1 MKKLAFAAA
10 ALFSVSALNAAELNT
25 VSAADVQ
32 ALKIELP
39 APVLQQDAD
48 GKCGQV
54 TGDITK
60 LHFLATASKS
70 QLLSHAKTEAEF
82 KEFIAFWTPI
92 LEKFGMKVV
101 STEYKYELG
110 ILKYESAAGKVIR
123 MFLADDMNYD
133 PLSADAM
140 KKEQHML
147 FEALEKRS
155 MTPIAGFMIKHEAF
169 RPTFNV
175 YYLTDADENADHE
188 VQLRQMKHGDDIA
201 FDLLEGRV
209 TIVEKDASFSLV
221 YIGKLLGYKAKL
233 AADEAGIQA
242 KLEDYK
248 KFLAENK
255 KEFIGAR
262 VEKLEKPFTSGDI
275 TYNYAVGMYFFQ

>member
-1 MKKLAFAAA
+1 MKKLALAAA

-39 APVLQQDAD
+39 AAVLQQDEA

-54 TGDITK
+54 TGDITQ
-60 LHFLATASKS
+60 LHFLATASRS
-70 QLLSHAKTEAEF
+70 QLLSYPKTEAEF
-82 KEFIAFWTPI
+82 REFIAFWTPI
-92 LEKFGMKVV
+92 IEKFGMRVV
-101 STEYKYELG
+101 STELKSGLG

-123 MFLADDMNYD
+123 TFLADGMSYD

-147 FEALEKRS
+147 FEALEKRG
-155 MTPIAGFMIKHEAF
+155 MTPIAGFMIKHPAF

-188 VQLRQMKHGDDIA
+188 VQLRQLKHGDDLN
-201 FDLLEGRV
+201 FDLLKDRV
-209 TIVEKDASFSLV
+209 TIVEKDSSFSLV
-221 YIGKLLGYKAKL
+221 YIGKLLGYKSKI
-233 AADEAGIQA
+233 AADEPGIQV
-242 KLEDYK
+242 KLADYK
-248 KFLAENK
+248 KFLTENN
-255 KEFIGAR
+255 KEFIGAD
-262 VEKLEKPFTSGDI
+262 VVKLSEPFTVGSV
-275 TYNYAVGMYFFQ
+275 TYTYAVGIYFFQ